1 MQLYPIIL
9 VEKRVS
15 IFKRL
20 GFSLQFLIVFLCI
33 GTPLIAQTDS
43 AFTVH
48 SSFILKASPTTAQ
61 CHASTLV
68 QLKDSSIMVAWFAG
82 SYEGASDVCIWSSTL
97 LGTVWQPPVQLVC
110 GGSPEKQE
118 PCWNPVL
125 ALLTTDS
132 LRLYY
137 KIGPNPRQWRGMAMA
152 SNNQGKDWST
162 PIQLPDIL
170 GPIRNKPFITPK
182 GTIIFPS
189 SRETDTTWLV
199 VMERSQDKGRTFQ
212 SIRVPA
218 QGAVKAIQ
226 PVLLPLQ
233 NDGIFALCRSNQN
246 VLMQT
251 VSLDDGLT
259 WSQLEPTQVANPNAG
274 IEALCLKSG
283 KYLLVYNP
291 LQSGKEWYN
300 GRNQLSLAIS
310 DDAYHWAYV
319 GDIENQDSG
328 EFSYPAA
335 IQTPDG
341 FVHITYTYNRKAIRY
356 VKLEIH

>member
-1 MQLYPIIL
+1 MKTALKTMLSNGFRLWLLGIYLASSWPIM
-9 VEKRVS
+9 
-15 IFKRL
+15 
-20 GFSLQFLIVFLCI
+20 
-33 GTPLIAQTDS
+33 AQTDS

-48 SSFILKASPTTAQ
+48 SSFLLKASPTPAQ

-82 SYEGASDVCIWSSTL
+82 SYEGAKDVCIWASTL
-97 LGTVWQPPVQLVC
+97 RQNAWQTPAQLVC
-110 GGSPEKQE
+110 GGSHETPE

-125 ALLTTDS
+125 ALLPHDS
-132 LRLYY
+132 LCLYY
-137 KIGPNPRQWRGMAMA
+137 KQGPNPRQWTGMAMA
-152 SNNQGKDWST
+152 SSDHGKNWSA
-162 PIQLPDIL
+162 PIQLPNIL

-189 SRETDTTWLV
+189 SRETDTTWFV
-199 VMERSQDKGRTFQ
+199 VMERSTDRGLTFQ
-212 SIRVPA
+212 TLRIAA
-218 QGAVKAIQ
+218 QPSVKAIQ

-233 NDGIFALCRSNQN
+233 NGGILALCRSNQN

-274 IEALCLKSG
+274 IEALRLQSG

-291 LQSGKEWYN
+291 LKSGKEWYN

-310 DDAYHWAYV
+310 DDAYHWTYV

-328 EFSYPAA
+328 EFSYPSA

-341 FVHITYTYNRKAIRY
+341 YVHITYTYNRKAIRY
-356 VKLEIH
+356 VKLKMR